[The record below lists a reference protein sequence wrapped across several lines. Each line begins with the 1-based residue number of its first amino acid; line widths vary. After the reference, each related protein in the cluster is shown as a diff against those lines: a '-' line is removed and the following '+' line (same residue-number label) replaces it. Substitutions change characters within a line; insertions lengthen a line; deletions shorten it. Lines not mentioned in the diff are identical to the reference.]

1 MDGVM
6 RWIKGW
12 KEWLIEAEKEGWD
25 RQIERRKGY
34 YGKDGGKLRKDG

>member
-25 RQIERRKGY
+25 R
-34 YGKDGGKLRKDG
+34 